1 MAREWPLTIRLA
13 LYCRVEWSGGEM
25 SDPFLIVTGVGDER
39 GAMTES
45 LKSALQQR
53 QNTVYSRPEFGDE
66 RAGFRDAL
74 SQVIRSEAARYRQP
88 SRVPDAEHCEAIRRI
103 SDGLSNRFGH
113 IFLTKRRFRYGTAQ
127 KAFNLYLKFLW
138 RLGAL
143 RAGRP
148 PHCPVDGVV
157 LGAAGLVGKWT
168 HSDDQQEY
176 MRWIDGIRKVALPL
190 DLSDWEYGIW
200 QRQQIVPLSTRCG

>member
-1 MAREWPLTIRLA
+1 
-13 LYCRVEWSGGEM
+13 M
-25 SDPFLIVTGVGDER
+25 SDPFLIATGVRGEQ

-66 RAGFRDAL
+66 RTRFRNAL
-74 SQVIRSEAARYRQP
+74 AQVIRSEAARYRQP
-88 SRVPDAEHCEAIRRI
+88 SRVLDAVHCEAIRRI
-103 SDGLSNRFGH
+103 SDGLSIRFGH

-143 RAGRP
+143 GAGKP
-148 PHCPVDGVV
+148 PHCPVDGIV
-157 LGAAGLVGKWT
+157 LASAGLFGKWT

-176 MRWIDGIRKVALPL
+176 ERWIDGIRKVALPL
-190 DLSDWEYGIW
+190 DLPEWEYGIW
-200 QRQQIVPLSTRCG
+200 QRQQVVPASKRCR